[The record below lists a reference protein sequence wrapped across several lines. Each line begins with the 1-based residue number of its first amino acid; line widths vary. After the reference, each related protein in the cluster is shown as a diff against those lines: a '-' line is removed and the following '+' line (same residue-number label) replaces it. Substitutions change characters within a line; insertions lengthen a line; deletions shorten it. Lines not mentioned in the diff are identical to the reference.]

1 MKQGPTE
8 IKNSQAFTRPGVK
21 AVDDKENA
29 TRMNNFV
36 YARNTL
42 RS

>member
-8 IKNSQAFTRPGVK
+8 IKNSQAFTRGVK